1 MSLGMVSLSI
11 KAFDETNLYYKK
23 DLVDNPKAV
32 ILISHGLA
40 EHCQRY
46 NYVTNKLNSLGYNVY
61 RYDHRGH
68 GLPDGKRGHLSDV
81 SNLVNDANTM
91 LELIKSENPNFP
103 IFLLGQDIGG
113 HTFLEYGCKYKE
125 SVHGI
130 ILCSPLVCDTL
141 GLTKTDE
148 NLTDIFTLLPYNN
161 THNLTHDTV
170 IQNSYE
176 NDPLILNKI
185 TLGMYKSLRESCLN
199 IIDDL
204 YKFKY
209 PCLILHGSS
218 DSTVSHNDSKFLF
231 DNILSRDKDIRI
243 LNSLYHR
250 LLDEIVRD
258 EIIEEISKW
267 IENRLS

>member
-1 MSLGMVSLSI
+1 MCIAKIDFWI
-11 KAFDETNLYYKK
+11 KSFDNINLKCTK
-23 DLVDNPKAV
+23 DLVSHPKAT
-32 ILISHGLA
+32 ILIVHGLA
-40 EHCQRY
+40 EHHKRY
-46 NYVTNKLNSLGYNVY
+46 DYVTNKLTSKKFNVY

-68 GLPDGKRGHLSDV
+68 GLSDGKRGHLSDV
-81 SNLVNDANTM
+81 NNLVNDANTI
-91 LELIKSENPNFP
+91 LELIKSENPNSP
-103 IFLLGQDIGG
+103 IFLLGQDVGG
-113 HTFLEYGCKYKE
+113 HTFLEYGCQYKD
-125 SVHGI
+125 SVQGI

-148 NLTDIFTLLPYNN
+148 SLTDILTPIPYNN

-170 IQNSYE
+170 MQNSYE

-185 TLGMYKSLRESCLN
+185 TLGMYKSLRESCIN

-243 LNSLYHR
+243 LNGLYHR
-250 LLDEIVRD
+250 LLDEIVKD

-267 IENRLS
+267 IEKRLS